1 MSYMDEEY
9 KVCPKCAAINP
20 KAARECVRCRQQ
32 LNLIQAA
39 SAVIKVECPV
49 CKIPMYP
56 GRMAGFEVYHCAECG
71 STCYK
76 KESLLRIMPQ
86 DSKVFERGDAE
97 RSHVKPP
104 YFEKRERP
112 PFLICPFCRKKMET
126 KKTGPMQI
134 DVCTECNAV
143 FLDSGKE
150 KYLSDMLG
158 PYKSFIMNRGSK
170 NTGRHSR

>member
-1 MSYMDEEY
+1 LPMNEEY
-9 KVCPKCAAINP
+9 KICPKCSAVNAP
-20 KAARECVRCRQQ
+20 AARECVRCRQQ
-32 LNLIQAA
+32 LNIIQAA
-39 SAVIKVECPV
+39 SSPVKVECPV

-56 GRMAGFEVYHCAECG
+56 GTLAGFEIYHCAECG

-76 KESLLRIMPQ
+76 KESLTRMMPQ
-86 DSKVFERGDAE
+86 DEKTFTRGDAE
-97 RSHVKPP
+97 RGHVRPP

-112 PFLICPFCRKKMET
+112 PFLICPYCRKKMESR
-126 KKTGPMQI
+126 KTGPMQADI
-134 DVCTECNAV
+134 CAECSAV

-150 KYLSDMLG
+150 KHLSEMLG